1 MNETQAI
8 PVHTVHLPLPLE
20 DKWQRERRAFLHLLP
35 ELLKSYRDKFVAI
48 HQEQL
53 VDSDEELIR
62 LCFAFMHGLATCRS
76 IWIWLAC
83 VSRCLCIFPIIE
95 FLTIK
100 AHLGDDPLQI
110 QRPTRSTSAICTVP
124 LPTRWARPGTGVT
137 LVFRIKFCIIVGSAL
152 GSPGG
157 EH

>member
-20 DKWQRERRAFLHLLP
+20 DKWQRERRAFLRLLP

-62 LCFAFMHGLATCRS
+62 LALRVYARFGNVPIYMDL
-76 IWIWLAC
+76 
-83 VSRCLCIFPIIE
+83 VSLRE
-95 FLTIK
+95 
-100 AHLGDDPLQI
+100 Q
-110 QRPTRSTSAICTVP
+110 VP
-124 LPTRWARPGTGVT
+124 VHIPHYRVLDNQ
-137 LVFRIKFCIIVGSAL
+137 GS
-152 GSPGG
+152 SRR
-157 EH
+157 